1 MTDLLV
7 IRHGATSWNA
17 RGRIQ
22 GRADIP
28 LSEIGRAEIARLR
41 LPPAF
46 QGARGFTSP
55 LARARET
62 AKLIGIPSVLEA
74 ALIEMDWGRY
84 EGRTLEEMRNSPGFA
99 ENEGR
104 GLDFKPDGGES
115 PREVQAR
122 LLPFLARV
130 AGDPA
135 PAIAVA
141 HRGLIRALYALASG
155 WTMLAKAPDKL
166 DWSRGHVFKLA
177 SDGRP
182 SVARL
187 NVPLDGS

>member
-17 RGRIQ
+17 QGRIQ

-62 AKLIGIPSVLEA
+62 AKLFGIPSVLEA

-104 GLDFKPDGGES
+104 GLGFKPDGGES

-130 AGDPA
+130 AADPA

-187 NVPLDGS
+187 NIPLDGT